1 LAKYSL
7 EDKQNPVERK
17 AFKEKM
23 EHLLAI
29 TESAPQHI
37 QVWFW
42 DESGFS
48 LRTIRRKIWGRRGR
62 RSVVPGQRRRGRVNI
77 MGGLHFHDRKRHCFI
92 IGRGNGESFLEQL
105 EQLQEF
111 VKKEW
116 IEQGNKA
123 EDFNTK
129 GPLSVIVLDNASY
142 HKRKDIIDSIKK
154 NLPKIH
160 LEFLPAYSPDYNLI
174 ELVWHSCKEYIA
186 GRLFKSVEE
195 LEELLKSLLNDG
207 KLIIKWGRKLKNK
220 GNMINAT

>member
-1 LAKYSL
+1 
-7 EDKQNPVERK
+7 
-17 AFKEKM
+17 
-23 EHLLAI
+23 
-29 TESAPQHI
+29 
-37 QVWFW
+37 
-42 DESGFS
+42 
-48 LRTIRRKIWGRRGR
+48 
-62 RSVVPGQRRRGRVNI
+62 
-77 MGGLHFHDRKRHCFI
+77 MGGLRFHDRKRHCFVI
-92 IGRGNGESFLEQL
+92 QRGNGESFLEQL

-142 HKRKDIIDSIKK
+142 HKRQDIIDLINQ
-154 NLPKIH
+154 NLLRIH

-207 KLIIKWGRKLKNK
+207 KLIIKWGRNLKNK